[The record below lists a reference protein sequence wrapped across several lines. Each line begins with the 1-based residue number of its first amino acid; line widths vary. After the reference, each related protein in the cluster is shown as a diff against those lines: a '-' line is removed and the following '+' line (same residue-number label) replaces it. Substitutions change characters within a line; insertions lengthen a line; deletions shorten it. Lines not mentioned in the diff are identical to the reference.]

1 MKKLFFL
8 SVLLLSF
15 ATAQDAT
22 AQGKEVVS
30 PLLPGTLPPTVAISP
45 RIIETYGDYYLKARL
60 VLQGTYGPDF
70 DWLLPAHT
78 EPHLQSRW
86 NQLVEYGVSRWN
98 RYYALQQ
105 KANRNAVENRELQEF
120 TALVESNLKYLEALT
135 PESKKRADEEAAQR
149 SVQRIAAAEA
159 EKRARAY
166 ENLVNSP
173 GELRKF
179 LGELSQRYQPNASV
193 NDPAKAQNG
202 TAQGAPNNTSLDDL
216 VKLAL
221 LQAAQNQR
229 IIEQNQQIISQL
241 DRLILK

>member
-1 MKKLFFL
+1 MKNLFFL
-8 SVLLLSF
+8 SVLLLSL

-22 AQGKEVVS
+22 QGKEVVS

-45 RIIETYGDYYLKARL
+45 RVIETYGDYYLKARL

-105 KANRNAVENRELQEF
+105 KAYRNAGENKELQELA
-120 TALVESNLKYLEALT
+120 ALVESNLKYIEALT

-179 LGELSQRYQPNASV
+179 LGEMSQRYQPNASV

-202 TAQGAPNNTSLDDL
+202 TVQGAPNNTSLDDL
-216 VKLAL
+216 MKLAL

-229 IIEQNQQIISQL
+229 IIEL
-241 DRLILK
+241 LERLVNK

>member
-1 MKKLFFL
+1 MKNLFFL

-15 ATAQDAT
+15 ATAQAVRAQAAT
-22 AQGKEVVS
+22 QGKEVVS
-30 PLLPGTLPPTVAISP
+30 PLLPGTLPATVAISP

-60 VLQGTYGPDF
+60 VLPGTYGLDL
-70 DWLLPAHT
+70 DWLLPSHA
-78 EPHLQSRW
+78 EPHLQRRW
-86 NQLVEYGVSRWN
+86 NELVELGVARWN

-105 KANRNAVENRELQEF
+105 KPNRNSAEITQLQELA
-120 TALVESNLKYLEALT
+120 ALVESNLKYLEALT

-166 ENLVNSP
+166 ENLANFP

-179 LGELSQRYQPNASV
+179 LGEMSQRYQPNASV

-202 TAQGAPNNTSLDDL
+202 TAQSAPNNTSLDDL
-216 VKLAL
+216 MKLAL

-229 IIEQNQQIISQL
+229 IIEL
-241 DRLILK
+241 LERLVNK